1 MNNDYSMTFIY
12 LFSSDFKMNLFF
24 VERKFPQ
31 VFSLGSLLFNY
42 SLIAQFPM

>member
-1 MNNDYSMTFIY
+1 MNNDYCMTFICLY
-12 LFSSDFKMNLFF
+12 GSDFKMNLFF
-24 VERKFPQ
+24 VERKFTQ